1 MGLFYKRPLLL
12 GLSLF
17 LTISVLGAV
26 MPFGLKTFLLTLL
39 IPITL
44 IFSSLYIILVFIKK
58 KQVVW
63 ISNCFISFVSCIM
76 ALVVSINFF
85 DNTLKEAEELTEC
98 KSVIA
103 TIEEC
108 SYRAEY
114 LAVYTATIESIDGE
128 KVNFKAEISTETDL
142 SLDKNDRICVDMTF
156 KPFEREARGF
166 DERTTNISNGILV
179 SATFS
184 DSELLENKKSF
195 GIDSFFNSLRDSIS
209 KRIDKGRLEKSAPL
223 IKALLI
229 GDKSDLDSSV
239 KLNFR
244 RLGISHILAI
254 SGAHFTILLG
264 LITVLLYSLGINK
277 KIIYFILIPIAFF
290 YTGLSGFSYSVC
302 RAGIMAILTYIA
314 FLYGRTRDSY
324 TALFFS
330 ISVIIAFS
338 PHAVMSI
345 GLWLSFTANFTILI
359 LIDIFKDSFIF
370 KKTTK
375 WYLKLASFLVLPIL
389 ISVCV
394 SFATLP
400 IISLCFGEISLFTP
414 VANMLVVPLIE
425 IFLYIIPFTV
435 LLINLPPLTNFTE
448 WMCDGIL
455 NFAQSICQAD
465 NLLISVKQDFVPIIA
480 IIGIISTLVLVAIP
494 LKRRYLVL
502 LPCFI
507 SIISIAIGISVFM
520 NIHYEEEKIVY
531 YNSGI
536 SDGLL
541 LLDNN
546 KTLCIDVSNGGSS
559 VAYYGEYVSDINYN
573 PEISGYMFTHY
584 HTLHVNQFEK
594 LVGRTNVQNLYLP
607 KPIFEDDEELYDDIL
622 STANELKIP
631 IITYEYGTPF
641 SFEDCTITVFE
652 PGILKR
658 STHESVSLKITS
670 SNHDVLYLGSS
681 FSETSQTFT
690 EHIKNADHII
700 FGQHHPVPKKEF
712 KVRSNATKIFGSEE
726 IFLLS
731 EQDENAVILKN
742 GTHYDIILK

>member
-17 LTISVLGAV
+17 LTISVIGTAI
-26 MPFGLKTFLLTLL
+26 PHELKTFLLYIFSALTIVFILTYAF
-39 IPITL
+39 IFCFKRKKHNL
-44 IFSSLYIILVFIKK
+44 IFNCSLFSIACASALII
-58 KQVVW
+58 
-63 ISNCFISFVSCIM
+63 
-76 ALVVSINFF
+76 SINFF
-85 DNTLKEAEELTEC
+85 DFTLKEAEELTEC

-128 KVNFKAEISTETDL
+128 EVNFKAEISTETDL
-142 SLDKNDRICVDMTF
+142 SLDKNDRIYVDMTF
-156 KPFEREARGF
+156 APFEREVRGF
-166 DERTTNISNGILV
+166 DERTANISNGILV

-184 DSELLENKKSF
+184 NAELLESNNEF
-195 GIDSFFNSLRDSIS
+195 GIASFFNAIRDSIS
-209 KRIDKGRLEKSAPL
+209 KRIDKSELEKSAPL

-277 KIIYFILIPIAFF
+277 KIIYFILIPVAFF
-290 YTGLSGFSYSVC
+290 YMGLSGFSYSVC

-314 FLYGRTRDSY
+314 FLYGQSRDSY
-324 TALFFS
+324 TALFFATS
-330 ISVIIAFS
+330 IIIAFS

-345 GLWLSFTANFTILI
+345 GLWLSFTATFTILI
-359 LIDIFKDSFIF
+359 LIDVFKDSFIF

-375 WYLKLASFLVLPIL
+375 WYFKLASFLVLPIL

-414 VANMLVVPLIE
+414 IANMLIVPLIE

-435 LLINLPPLTNFTE
+435 LLINLTPLTNFTE

-455 NFAQSICQAD
+455 NFSQSICQTD
-465 NLLISVKQDFVPIIA
+465 NLLISVKQDFVPVIA
-480 IIGIISTLVLVAIP
+480 IIGIITTLVLVAIP

-502 LPCFI
+502 LPCLI
-507 SIISIAIGISVFM
+507 SILSIAVGISVFFI
-520 NIHYEEEKIVY
+520 IHYEEEKIVY

-546 KTLCIDVSNGGSS
+546 KTLCIDVSNGGSN
-559 VAYYGEYVSDINYN
+559 VAYYGEYVSDINYC

-584 HTLHVNQFEK
+584 HTLHVNQFKK
-594 LVGRTNVQNLYLP
+594 LAGRTKVQNVYLP
-607 KPIFEDDEELYDDIL
+607 KPFFENDEELYDDIL
-622 STANELKIP
+622 STAKELKIP
-631 IITYEYGTPF
+631 IITYEYGKPF
-641 SFEDCTITVFE
+641 SFEDYTITVFE
-652 PGILKR
+652 PGVLKR
-658 STHESVSLKITS
+658 STHESVSLKIASTDC
-670 SNHDVLYLGSS
+670 DVLYLGSS
-681 FSETSQTFT
+681 FSETSQPFDK
-690 EHIKNADHII
+690 HIKNADHII
-700 FGQHHPVPKKEF
+700 FGQHHPISKNKFE
-712 KVRSNATKIFGSEE
+712 VRSNATKFFGSEE
-726 IFLLS
+726 IFSLS

-742 GTHYDIILK
+742 DTHYDIILK